1 VTLFYRKER
10 KVRAK
15 ERKECRSKSVNYTS
29 AVRQTRLP
37 TDDLSVSI
45 RFMKRSPVLIA
56 IIILVCTFT
65 NGQQPSTPDDSS
77 VNDGVYK
84 SRFFHFSFT
93 FPKGWVVHGEATKER
108 IREVG
113 KEKIT
118 SSGGLTEAEADRVLK
133 NTYQLLTVFQHPLG
147 TPGIEVNPSIQ
158 VVAEDVRHAPGITDG
173 RTYLLYIRPMLTK
186 AGGQFIQ
193 EQPDE
198 IRVAGRQFFRQDYR
212 MTVNNVSLQQALI
225 VGFDTGYVLAFI
237 FTSRDQAGVEE
248 MLKSLKTVTFEGQAP
263 TKP

>member
-1 VTLFYRKER
+1 
-10 KVRAK
+10 
-15 ERKECRSKSVNYTS
+15 
-29 AVRQTRLP
+29 
-37 TDDLSVSI
+37 
-45 RFMKRSPVLIA
+45 MKRSPVVIA
-56 IIILVCTFT
+56 IIMLVCIIA
-65 NGQQPSTPDDSS
+65 NGQQPSTQGDGS
-77 VNDGVYK
+77 VKDGVYK
-84 SRFFHFSFT
+84 SPFFHFSFT
-93 FPKGWVVHGEATKER
+93 YPKGWVVHGEATKER

-113 KEKIT
+113 KERIT
-118 SSGGLTEAEADRVLK
+118 SSGGLSEAEADRVLK

-147 TPGIEVNPSIQ
+147 TPGVEINPAIQ

-173 RTYLLYIRPMLTK
+173 RTYLLNIRPIITK

-198 IRVAGRQFFRQDYR
+198 FRVAGRQFFRQDYR

-237 FTSRDQAGVEE
+237 FTSKDQAGVEE
-248 MLKSLKTVTFEGQAP
+248 MLKSLKTITFEGQAP